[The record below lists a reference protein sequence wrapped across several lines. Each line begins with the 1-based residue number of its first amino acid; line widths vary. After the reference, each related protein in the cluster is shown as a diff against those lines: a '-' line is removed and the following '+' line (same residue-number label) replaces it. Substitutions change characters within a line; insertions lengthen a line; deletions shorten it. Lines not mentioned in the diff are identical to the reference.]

1 MNTTSDTFG
10 SSSSHMLSFCVFTR
24 ASRKTPRSVNIRQ
37 HLRHLCAWKAFWHQC
52 TELIKP
58 YLAGYKEHLHIKWSK
73 TLDVVQ
79 SILEMQCAL
88 LCFVSIHILIFCL
101 LQFSL
106 KTHSSVSG
114 HQSQISDDA
123 FFCCFAWKDKL
134 TTQKT
139 VTFQRGG
146 WKVPHRTHF
155 YK

>member
-58 YLAGYKEHLHIKWSK
+58 YLAGYKEHLHVKWSK

-79 SILEMQCAL
+79 SILEMQCASFS
-88 LCFVSIHILIFCL
+88 FVSIHILIFCL

-106 KTHSSVSG
+106 KTLSSIRG

-123 FFCCFAWKDKL
+123 FLLLFCLERQTDHTESCYLPKRWVEGPSSHSFL
-134 TTQKT
+134 
-139 VTFQRGG
+139 
-146 WKVPHRTHF
+146 
-155 YK
+155 